1 MGHLRDRHH
10 SLKYRLSEWTVVTMA
25 FDKVRQDFPL
35 YSSEDKDIVY
45 LDNACQTLR
54 PRQVMEAMSE
64 YYNDFPACGGRS
76 VHRLATKVTMK
87 VEEARENVADFIGC
101 SDPSCIVFTKNCTEA
116 LNLVAKGYPFRRG
129 DAVLTT
135 DMEHNSNH
143 VPWLQQR
150 EVIGLEH
157 RVVTTP
163 TSGLFDVERYKVAI
177 SAQVAMVAMVHTNN
191 VTGVTIPDKDIVQE
205 AHDRGALVMLDGA
218 QSAAHRPIDVEDLDV
233 DFFTFSAHKML
244 GPSGVGVLYG
254 KEHLLERLQ
263 PLIGGGGSVGLTD
276 YEKVTFLPPPEKF
289 EAGLMNYSGVIG
301 TGAAVRYLD
310 GLGMDA
316 VAENDSKLNWIA
328 TVGLRELPSV
338 SILEPQDARHRDG
351 ILSFNIRGMTS
362 HDVAM
367 IADEVAKVEIR
378 SGMHCMHPYFLSRG
392 IEGCAR
398 ASFYIYNTE
407 EECRR
412 FVDTIKFVAD
422 TFSS

>member
-1 MGHLRDRHH
+1 M
-10 SLKYRLSEWTVVTMA
+10 SVVTMA
-25 FDKVRQDFPL
+25 FEKLREDFPL

-54 PRQVMEAMSE
+54 PRQVMEAMNE
-64 YYNDFPACGGRS
+64 YYNEFPACGGRS

-87 VEEARENVADFIGC
+87 VEEARERVAEFIGC

-150 EVIGLEH
+150 DSIGLEV
-157 RVVTTP
+157 RTVPTP
-163 TSGLFDVERYKVAI
+163 PSGLFDLERCKEEIQKNVT
-177 SAQVAMVAMVHTNN
+177 MVAMVHTNN
-191 VTGVTIPDKDIVQE
+191 VTGVSIPAKEIVKE
-205 AHDRGALVMLDGA
+205 AHDRKALVMLDGA

-233 DFFTFSAHKML
+233 DFFAFSAHKML

-254 KEHLLERLQ
+254 KGALLERLR

-301 TGAAVRYLD
+301 TGAAVKYLSE
-310 GLGMDA
+310 LGMEA
-316 VAENDSKLNWIA
+316 VCEHESELNKTA
-328 TVGLRELPSV
+328 TEGLQDLASV
-338 SILEPQDARHRDG
+338 SILAPQDARHRDG

-378 SGMHCMHPYFLSRG
+378 SGMHCVHPFFLSRG
-392 IEGCAR
+392 IDGCAR
-398 ASFYIYNTE
+398 ASFYIYNTKE
-407 EECRR
+407 DCRK
-412 FVDTIKFVAD
+412 FVDTIRFIAD
-422 TFSS
+422 TFSR

>member
-1 MGHLRDRHH
+1 
-10 SLKYRLSEWTVVTMA
+10 
-25 FDKVRQDFPL
+25 
-35 YSSEDKDIVY
+35 
-45 LDNACQTLR
+45 
-54 PRQVMEAMSE
+54 
-64 YYNDFPACGGRS
+64 
-76 VHRLATKVTMK
+76 
-87 VEEARENVADFIGC
+87 
-101 SDPSCIVFTKNCTEA
+101 
-116 LNLVAKGYPFRRG
+116 
-129 DAVLTT
+129 
-135 DMEHNSNH
+135 MEHNSNH

-150 EVIGLEH
+150 DAIGLEL
-157 RVVTTP
+157 RVVPTP
-163 TSGLFDVERYKVAI
+163 PSGLFDLERCQEEIGRKV
-177 SAQVAMVAMVHTNN
+177 SMVAMVHTNN
-191 VTGVTIPDKDIVQE
+191 VTGVSIPAKDIVQE
-205 AHDRGALVMLDGA
+205 AHDRNALMMLDGA

-254 KEHLLERLQ
+254 KKPLLERLQ

-301 TGAAVRYLD
+301 TGAAVKYLSK
-310 GLGMDA
+310 LGMEA
-316 VAENDSKLNWIA
+316 VSEHETELNKIA
-328 TVGLRELPSV
+328 TAGLKELSSI
-338 SILEPQDARHRDG
+338 SILEPQDALHRDG

-398 ASFYIYNTE
+398 ASFYIYNTKD
-407 EECRR
+407 ECRK